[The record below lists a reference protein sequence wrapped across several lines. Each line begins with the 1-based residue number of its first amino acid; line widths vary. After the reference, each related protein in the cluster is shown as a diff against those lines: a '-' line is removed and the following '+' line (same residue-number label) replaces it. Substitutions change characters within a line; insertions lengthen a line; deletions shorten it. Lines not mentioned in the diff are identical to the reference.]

1 MNQRR
6 LPRAAVPSLVT
17 ALAVLGGLLI
27 VPSSHIAEADTDA
40 MSTASMP
47 DSVTFIGYVARN
59 IIIGNNQ
66 RRAPV

>member
-17 ALAVLGGLLI
+17 ALAILAGLLI
-27 VPSSHIAEADTDA
+27 VPSSHIAEADTDVNSGA
-40 MSTASMP
+40 STP
-47 DSVTFIGYVARN
+47 SVNFIGYVARN

-66 RRAPV
+66 RRALV